1 MNNSKTYKTKNT
13 MKKIITITLL
23 LVISIGIFA
32 QSERY
37 TEFMKKNLVLLDS
50 AKTTDDLQNAANNF
64 ERIATAEKEQW
75 QPYYFAAYSL
85 IMKSFFT
92 KDKSQVDG
100 ICDKAD
106 EYISMA
112 ENLSSNNSEITTLKA
127 MILQSRLSVDP
138 SRGMTMGPR
147 AGMLLQKAL
156 TEQPAENPRA
166 LTQLAQTKYYT
177 PTAFGGGK
185 APALEYLKKAIAAY
199 ETFKPAS
206 ELDPNWGKEYAQ
218 QLLAQ
223 WSK

>member
-1 MNNSKTYKTKNT
+1 
-13 MKKIITITLL
+13 MKKFITTILML
-23 LVISIGIFA
+23 AISIGIFA

-37 TEFMKKNLVLLDS
+37 ATFMKQNILALDT
-50 AKTTDDLQNAANNF
+50 ARTTEDLQNAANSF

-75 QPYYFAAYSL
+75 QPYYYAAYSL
-85 IMKSFFT
+85 VMKSFFT

-106 EYISMA
+106 EFISMA
-112 ENLSSNNSEITTLKA
+112 ESLASNNSEITTIKA

-138 SRGMTMGPR
+138 SRGMTMGPK
-147 AGMLLQKAL
+147 AGALLQQAL
-156 TEQPAENPRA
+156 TQEPVNNPRA
-166 LTQLAQTKYYT
+166 LTQMAQTKYYT

-185 APALEYLKKAIAAY
+185 EPGLEYLRKAIAAY

-206 ELDPNWGKEYAQ
+206 DLDPNWGKAYAT
-218 QLLAQ
+218 QLMAQ